1 MDLSFKPEH
10 ETFRDEVRKFLKD
23 ELTEELL
30 EAGKLTASVFSEV
43 EFSSKWH
50 KILYKKGWI
59 GASWPEEYGG
69 TGWDDMQRYIFRSEC
84 ASAGTPSPTAMGLA
98 MVGPVLMKH
107 GTQKQKDFYLPR
119 ILSGEDFWCQ
129 GYSEPGSGSD
139 LASLQCK
146 AVRDGDHY
154 LVNGT
159 KIWTT
164 HAQHA
169 NRIFCLVRTD
179 NSGKPQQGITFILI
193 DMDTPGIEIKPIIT
207 LAGDHE
213 VNQTFFDDVKVPV
226 ENVVGEENDGW
237 TVAKYL
243 LEFERGGGY
252 AASLQEQA
260 RRIKSIASKERSDS
274 GESLLEDKNFSRAL
288 NEVEIEVQAV
298 LMTEHRIMSDIS
310 ERGHPGPASSILK
323 SRGSE
328 LKQTLDE
335 LAVTAMGY
343 YTLPL
348 QNEARKLGSNFEVIG
363 PDYGVTIYPQYLNNR
378 ATTIYGGSNEVQK
391 NIMAKFVLG
400 L

>member
-1 MDLSFKPEH
+1 
-10 ETFRDEVRKFLKD
+10 
-23 ELTEELL
+23 LTEELR

-43 EFSSKWH
+43 EYSSKWH

-84 ASAGTPSPTAMGLA
+84 ASSGAPSPTAMGLA

-164 HAQHA
+164 HAQYA

-179 NSGKPQQGITFILI
+179 NSGKPQQGITFLLI

-252 AASLQEQA
+252 AAALQEQA

-274 GESLLEDKNFSRAL
+274 GESLLEDKNFSRVL

-298 LMTEHRIMSDIS
+298 LMTEHRIMSDIA

-335 LAVTAMGY
+335 LAVSAMGY